1 TANNGILGGWAT
13 VAGTDFAGY
22 VASGAARG
30 GVGALGTAG
39 FPAYST
45 AALSAGSATDN
56 ITVAASVTVPAST
69 PVAGLGRTI
78 NSLRVSAAST
88 ITITTGEILTLGT
101 GGLLLNGAASSITG
115 GSLSAGAS
123 ANTAAE
129 LFAYTNNTA
138 TISSVI
144 ANNGTGALTLVKN
157 GPSSLT
163 LSSNNT
169 FTGGTIVNSGTLI
182 LGGNAGVTTVPAGS
196 GAGATVG
203 LTINNASVTMGTNS
217 GQIAAATNININGA
231 GLLTYTGNN
240 TLSGILN
247 FNNSGGFNGTAVATP
262 AALTNSTTVNT
273 SNLVTVTSTV
283 GLAVGQVV
291 TGANIPGGAT
301 IISILSPT
309 QFLLSANATGGA
321 TNTTITLVNNAPT
334 LIASSTAAGTLTI
347 TGAVNSN
354 NDNLASVP
362 TIAGPIS
369 LGNGNRTITTTG
381 TSPQGLIIS
390 GVVSGAGATNVITKM
405 GTSGLTLGGASTFG
419 ILGSTSVNL
428 NQGSLIYTADSAPSV
443 VGTTTLTTSPLGLG
457 TLLVSGDG
465 TKLMGAGPTP
475 IGTTTLRTLANPI
488 SITNPSN
495 TLTFGASLLNTT
507 MNGVITFAGSTG
519 IVDVESP
526 NNIITFGASLP
537 AATTSFT
544 KKGLGRLDLLL
555 ANNFNTAVNIT
566 DGTLSIGNQYSL
578 GGSSLAPGPAV
589 TMAGGAYN
597 LTATLANTF
606 VQNPVSLTANAII
619 SAQVGTAA
627 VGPVTLASTAT
638 ALGVQGANAN
648 NIIGAL
654 TLNGSTQTTLFTAT
668 SSDLR
673 VYGGLAGTTPSL
685 RKTGPA
691 TLSLGGGSSYTGP
704 VTVEQGILESLVGN
718 ANAITSGAATVNPGA
733 VLRLAAPNNVGGT
746 ITLNTDSFGIAI
758 LGLGYN
764 GALPAGVSFG
774 VGGGTIAVD
783 AFGFATALTTPMAGT
798 NLYLGSSS
806 TGNYI
811 ASSLGVG
818 VGGAYRLG
826 TGGGTLN
833 MNTQVLTGAGNS
845 VTIGSVTGTPGANLV
860 GSGGTV
866 VLNTPNS
873 YGGGTTI
880 NGNGVAQIGMAG
892 AFGNG
897 TIHFNGGTLQP
908 NSTGISTLLAPFDVT
923 NNIDFTSSV
932 VGAAGNA
939 SGAYAADAFFASGP
953 TNSSNLKLSG
963 NVNLGNVSQRLI
975 AATSTTSIVE
985 MTGVVSGAAAFSK
998 VGAGI
1003 LKLTNTGNN
1012 YSGGTNLYQGTL
1024 LLQADNI
1031 LPAGPVNFAGGVYGV
1046 WDTSYTTNRDFTL
1059 SGTAPIFGIAGTT
1072 VTTPTG
1078 TPSLPIGGAFDV
1090 GAVQVFTQSAS
1101 SVISGVGSLIKTG
1114 AGTMVLNG
1122 TNTYGPTI
1130 ASNALQTIL
1139 TAGVLSISNDAN
1151 LGNITPLTINGTTV
1165 APGGISFNGG
1175 QLLVTDDI
1183 ITNRTLT
1190 MTGTGSINVAA
1201 GKTFAVYG
1209 TIGDSGNSL
1218 AINGPGTV
1226 IFNGGAVNGSATNAH
1241 NATSINNGGTLMTQ
1255 ATAGTPFGDTAVTIN
1270 GGTLRINTNG
1280 PAATMTLATVT
1291 YAAGSYIR
1299 LDAMAG
1305 FDTQFTATALTR
1317 SGQGTLTIIPASS
1330 GSMGNT
1336 PLSDSRLLTTTV
1348 LGQDTR
1354 TTAGYSV
1361 LTNLNTGSSAG
1372 IISPVILRTASPSDP
1387 SASFLEY
1394 DATLGFIT
1402 SVGNFPLS
1410 NTFAGATTA
1419 SVVDISAPTAVPSL
1433 ASVFAVRTSK
1443 DISGGTLRIRNMGG
1457 FTDVGGL
1464 LINGAG
1470 GAAPVI
1476 SANLMFGNTNV
1487 ASPVMTLAEGIV
1499 YVSGGYTSGT
1509 ATISGRINVLGL
1521 TKSGNGTLRLSGI
1534 GNDLEGTTTINS
1546 GALQIAGISSG
1557 PASGTLVLNDTAT
1570 LDLMG
1575 APAYIGNLGN
1585 ATGSQGIITNLSA
1598 GAGSI
1603 TLLGTAASIFT
1614 GNIHNGSGTTQLI
1627 KAGGGTLTMAT
1638 LTAGNVNAGINTYTG
1653 GTTLYTGTINVQNPF
1668 GLGGG
1673 PMLNG
1678 VPVPLGTPGATYSMP
1693 GAVKLFGGTLTLQS
1707 NGGGPNGNI
1716 IFGNPTT
1723 LGLNVVINGNTTI
1736 NVNNVSANAGN
1747 SIQISTLLL
1756 GNEALNVTGAN
1767 NYRLK
1772 VAGLTTIGGSASV
1785 FSPSTGAPVAFELAG
1800 QITDGGNGFGLTKA
1814 GGGTLIISGTNNIFS
1829 GGTSILAG
1837 QLQVTG
1843 TTGNPLSTGDVIVQP
1858 GGMLRLAANSSIGG
1872 VASLNVYSSPVAYGV
1887 IALDNSFTPSTTLRN
1902 AFNSARFGGIMQSA
1916 ALSYAATI
1924 DQASPVDMYF
1934 GSTSTTDFVGTIL
1947 PGSPGALSSS
1957 SLYSPSGSTGTYRFS
1972 GGTVNLSGANN
1983 TLTGSN
1989 LLMVGSPA
1997 RSLTIATVA
2006 PAFGTITLNVRN
2018 SNNFTFGTIVNHGST
2033 LGVQVGG
2040 EPGGST
2046 PLGTGA
2052 VEVMNGAVLSYSGTT
2067 GSAFNA
2073 NTLAN
2078 ANNIVLRVG
2087 SRVDLDNTTAFT
2099 GSGGQGRWGDSAPV
2113 TLNGGSLRL
2122 LGTANAQTTE
2132 TVGQVQT
2139 FLGTGGLSAVRATG
2153 AGAATLTLAGITRT
2167 DGGSNTRGS
2176 LLLTSSTAFSLGIP
2190 AQITATGNTNAST
2203 TVAVANTAGLFV
2215 GQVIAGS
2222 GIPAGTTIT
2231 AITANTS
2238 I

>member
-1 TANNGILGGWAT
+1 GRLADQVGGESLLVRGTGLGTAAAGTAGVASMLNIGNLQLIGGGTGDGSTTLGIRPDAIGDSSATGTGTGFLTYSSGIGFRPLTNAELAPGIYRTVATNANIGVSTSQVFGNLTTNSLTFSSGGGLTAISNASQLTMGSSGFLTVNAAGGFTGGLLNTGGNQLIIHQVDSVNALDFSGYIQTTNQIVKAGAGTLNILKPQYFINNNFVVNAGTVNLNSGVDNTIPVIVGADRPSTTSLIMNQGTLDLKGKNQAFNVISATNTVPGSGGTITNTGANATLTSAGGGTFGGVISGNINLVRSGNNTSTFTSASTYNGSTTIRGGVLVLQDQGQLSTNDVVANFATLPLSDQGRNVIANRIPASTNIALTGTTLNYNGAQSAASLATSGGAMLTITGQNTITTAAMTGTVLPTTLTIGTLKRLAGTGGAVNFTGTGPNANLGQVGVGTPQTFITQINDGTTNTATTAVVTANNGILGGWAT

-405 GTSGLTLGGASTFG
+405 GTSGLTLGGTSTFG

-495 TLTFGASLLNTT
+495 TLTFGASLVNTT
-507 MNGVITFAGSTG
+507 MNGVITFTGSSGT
-519 IVDVESP
+519 VDVESP

-537 AATTSFT
+537 SATTSFT

-566 DGTLSIGNQYSL
+566 DGTLSISNQYSL
-578 GGSSLAPGPAV
+578 GGSVLNPGPAV
-589 TMAGGAYN
+589 AMAGGAYN

-606 VQNPVSLTANAII
+606 VQNPVSLTGNAII
-619 SAQVGTAA
+619 SAQIGTAA

-833 MNTQVLTGAGNS
+833 MNTQVLTGAGNA

-953 TNSSNLKLSG
+953 TNSSHLKLSG

-1003 LKLTNTGNN
+1003 LKLTNTGNS

-1031 LPAGPVNFAGGVYGV
+1031 LPAGAVNFAGGVYGV
-1046 WDTSYTTNRDFTL
+1046 WDTSYTTNRDFSL
-1059 SGTAPIFGIAGTT
+1059 SGMAPIFGIAGTT

-1209 TIGDSGNSL
+1209 TIPDSGNSL

-1317 SGQGTLTIIPASS
+1317 SAQGTLTIIPAAT

-1354 TTAGYSV
+1354 T
-1361 LTNLNTGSSAG
+1361 
-1372 IISPVILRTASPSDP
+1372 
-1387 SASFLEY
+1387 
-1394 DATLGFIT
+1394 
-1402 SVGNFPLS
+1402 
-1410 NTFAGATTA
+1410 
-1419 SVVDISAPTAVPSL
+1419 
-1433 ASVFAVRTSK
+1433 
-1443 DISGGTLRIRNMGG
+1443 
-1457 FTDVGGL
+1457 
-1464 LINGAG
+1464 
-1470 GAAPVI
+1470 
-1476 SANLMFGNTNV
+1476 
-1487 ASPVMTLAEGIV
+1487 
-1499 YVSGGYTSGT
+1499 
-1509 ATISGRINVLGL
+1509 
-1521 TKSGNGTLRLSGI
+1521 
-1534 GNDLEGTTTINS
+1534 
-1546 GALQIAGISSG
+1546 
-1557 PASGTLVLNDTAT
+1557 
-1570 LDLMG
+1570 
-1575 APAYIGNLGN
+1575 
-1585 ATGSQGIITNLSA
+1585 
-1598 GAGSI
+1598 
-1603 TLLGTAASIFT
+1603 
-1614 GNIHNGSGTTQLI
+1614 
-1627 KAGGGTLTMAT
+1627 
-1638 LTAGNVNAGINTYTG
+1638 
-1653 GTTLYTGTINVQNPF
+1653 
-1668 GLGGG
+1668 
-1673 PMLNG
+1673 
-1678 VPVPLGTPGATYSMP
+1678 
-1693 GAVKLFGGTLTLQS
+1693 
-1707 NGGGPNGNI
+1707 
-1716 IFGNPTT
+1716 
-1723 LGLNVVINGNTTI
+1723 
-1736 NVNNVSANAGN
+1736 
-1747 SIQISTLLL
+1747 
-1756 GNEALNVTGAN
+1756 
-1767 NYRLK
+1767 
-1772 VAGLTTIGGSASV
+1772 
-1785 FSPSTGAPVAFELAG
+1785 
-1800 QITDGGNGFGLTKA
+1800 
-1814 GGGTLIISGTNNIFS
+1814 
-1829 GGTSILAG
+1829 
-1837 QLQVTG
+1837 
-1843 TTGNPLSTGDVIVQP
+1843 
-1858 GGMLRLAANSSIGG
+1858 
-1872 VASLNVYSSPVAYGV
+1872 
-1887 IALDNSFTPSTTLRN
+1887 
-1902 AFNSARFGGIMQSA
+1902 
-1916 ALSYAATI
+1916 
-1924 DQASPVDMYF
+1924 
-1934 GSTSTTDFVGTIL
+1934 
-1947 PGSPGALSSS
+1947 
-1957 SLYSPSGSTGTYRFS
+1957 
-1972 GGTVNLSGANN
+1972 
-1983 TLTGSN
+1983 
-1989 LLMVGSPA
+1989 
-1997 RSLTIATVA
+1997 
-2006 PAFGTITLNVRN
+2006 
-2018 SNNFTFGTIVNHGST
+2018 
-2033 LGVQVGG
+2033 
-2040 EPGGST
+2040 
-2046 PLGTGA
+2046 
-2052 VEVMNGAVLSYSGTT
+2052 
-2067 GSAFNA
+2067 
-2073 NTLAN
+2073 
-2078 ANNIVLRVG
+2078 
-2087 SRVDLDNTTAFT
+2087 
-2099 GSGGQGRWGDSAPV
+2099 
-2113 TLNGGSLRL
+2113 
-2122 LGTANAQTTE
+2122 
-2132 TVGQVQT
+2132 
-2139 FLGTGGLSAVRATG
+2139 
-2153 AGAATLTLAGITRT
+2153 
-2167 DGGSNTRGS
+2167 
-2176 LLLTSSTAFSLGIP
+2176 
-2190 AQITATGNTNAST
+2190 
-2203 TVAVANTAGLFV
+2203 
-2215 GQVIAGS
+2215 
-2222 GIPAGTTIT
+2222 
-2231 AITANTS
+2231 
-2238 I
+2238 